1 MKGLLKNLGLILI
14 LLGGIGMIA
23 CQFTGNVNNNAVLGG
38 LFFLMVVGL
47 VVYIV
52 INKRLADWIFPTC
65 VKVASSKRRAAL
77 LTSRP
82 SYFHASSS
90 EASFGSGIMSL

>member
-14 LLGGIGMIA
+14 LLGGLGLIA
-23 CQFTGNVNNNAVLGG
+23 CQFTGNVNNNGVLGG

-52 INKRLADWIFPTC
+52 LNKRLAD
-65 VKVASSKRRAAL
+65 
-77 LTSRP
+77 
-82 SYFHASSS
+82 
-90 EASFGSGIMSL
+90 

>member
-1 MKGLLKNLGLILI
+1 MKGFLKNLGLILI

-52 INKRLADWIFPTC
+52 INKRLAD
-65 VKVASSKRRAAL
+65 
-77 LTSRP
+77 
-82 SYFHASSS
+82 
-90 EASFGSGIMSL
+90 